1 VDIAAEDTPL
11 SQRFAETQNRKGKR
25 LKLYAGNSPASGNRS
40 RNSHFVGPISDSSE
54 ESCDGMDSEVKSARP
69 IQSRRQW
76 PRHNEDNEGKTDENL
91 RDENEIG
98 VKKIR
103 STRNQSQYQ
112 RDIEEEK
119 HDEHS
124 CDGIDTEVKKIRS
137 TRKNRRQWNNDDDHL
152 AKHQDNSCDGA
163 ELDVKRVRPTR
174 NRRPWHKNIEDQVE
188 KHDDNCDGIDVD
200 VKRIRQSRN
209 RQWQQDTDE
218 QVEKHD
224 EHFLDGAD
232 GVRRS
237 TRTKKLMYGS
247 FNTSWLFGN
256 QSIKVPY

>member
-25 LKLYAGNSPASGNRS
+25 LKLYAGNSPASGNRR

-54 ESCDGMDSEVKSARP
+54 ESCDGMDSEVKSTRP
-69 IQSRRQW
+69 TRSRRPWQ
-76 PRHNEDNEGKTDENL
+76 RDIEDDGGKTDENL
-91 RDENEIG
+91 CDEIETR
-98 VKKIR
+98 VKNIR
-103 STRNQSQYQ
+103 PRRN
-112 RDIEEEK
+112 R
-119 HDEHS
+119 
-124 CDGIDTEVKKIRS
+124 G
-137 TRKNRRQWNNDDDHL
+137 QWNNDDDHL
-152 AKHQDNSCDGA
+152 VKHEDNSCDGA

-200 VKRIRQSRN
+200 VKRIRPSRN